1 MRVEVGTESAGRTI
15 WDKEGDL
22 PTPADRDRRLQ
33 YMVTAALLHGDLTV
47 EVYGADTAADPV
59 LNALRRKAPLSSE
72 VNASEPTW
80 IPTDGLSQTPSPSPS
95 KTAVAAAQW
104 GCVPAGTSQT

>member
-1 MRVEVGTESAGRTI
+1 VRVEVGTESAGRTI

-47 EVYGADTAADPV
+47 EVYGADTAADPD
-59 LNALRRKAPLSSE
+59 RRAVRNSVTVRFQDGSRSGS
-72 VNASEPTW
+72 VGVCTRW
-80 IPTDGLSQTPSPSPS
+80 DIPDVDRRSCHS
-95 KTAVAAAQW
+95 AV
-104 GCVPAGTSQT
+104 

>member
-1 MRVEVGTESAGRTI
+1 MRVEVGTQRAGRTI
-15 WDKEGDL
+15 LDKE
-22 PTPADRDRRLQ
+22 
-33 YMVTAALLHGDLTV
+33 GDLTV

-104 GCVPAGTSQT
+104 G